1 MSDCPADGCLTNM
14 KVKFCLCRSFVHIST
29 FKLMAHRKATVLEG
43 SLLFA
48 HCLRDIFYL
57 PCVTFEASVTEP
69 FLLRVLSSF
78 TFLISSR
85 FETRG

>member
-1 MSDCPADGCLTNM
+1 MSDCPADGCLMTM

-29 FKLMAHRKATVLEG
+29 FKLMAHKKATVLEG

-48 HCLRDIFYL
+48 HSLRDLFSS
-57 PCVTFEASVTEP
+57 PCVAFEASVTGP
-69 FLLRVLSSF
+69 FLLHVLSSF